1 MNRNRKSLEA
11 VHTHTHTNI
20 FSEKWSKGGSREHRD
35 VAILPRDC
43 AWFRTVSN

>member
-1 MNRNRKSLEA
+1 MNKTANRCGCT
-11 VHTHTHTNI
+11 HTHTHTNI

-43 AWFRTVSN
+43 E